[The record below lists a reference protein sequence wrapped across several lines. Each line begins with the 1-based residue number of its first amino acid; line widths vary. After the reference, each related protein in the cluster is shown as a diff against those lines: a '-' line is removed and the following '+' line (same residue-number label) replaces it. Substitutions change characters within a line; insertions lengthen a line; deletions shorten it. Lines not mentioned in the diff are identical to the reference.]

1 VEIFWSSSGCLHK
14 GANAEAMSEVD
25 GVLLAGA
32 ITNSNRDGTFVIT
45 YQDGDGDRRLNL
57 LAIAGANTY
66 TSNWGYEHELYEWSC
81 LPH

>member
-1 VEIFWSSSGCLHK
+1 MEVLWSSSGCLHK

-57 LAIAGANTY
+57 LA
-66 TSNWGYEHELYEWSC
+66 SNCGCKHIMVLG
-81 LPH
+81 